1 VERSFLETAL
11 EHVSSALRR
20 RKYKNTMTDKTILP
34 EWLQKEILNDARMGV
49 PEISDRDLACEVLP
63 DLDYEA
69 QLIAIA
75 DLLRQHGEADTHT
88 TVQIREVEDFARK
101 STGLRNERAVDDWV
115 AMLHG
120 STYQGAAHSMAAL
133 GMLAPLIESLFY
145 QAFQG
150 IRTQYYGLD
159 IIPAGHARSGM
170 AKADD
175 FWDCHFLFNP
185 KVKSKKQKELVPG
198 IMELAEAIALT
209 PHLPGDLLPI
219 LKAVFRYRNKM
230 FHFGFEW
237 PSRECANFAK
247 DMAAEGWGAW
257 FSSATRDRVPFIFYM
272 TDELINLSFDLVH
285 RLLEGFG
292 AYCRTKMPI
301 GEIPTEI

>member
-1 VERSFLETAL
+1 
-11 EHVSSALRR
+11 
-20 RKYKNTMTDKTILP
+20 MTNKMKLP
-34 EWLQKEILNDARMGV
+34 EWLHQQLLADSRFGL
-49 PEISDRDLACEVLP
+49 PEMSDRDMACAVLP

-69 QLIAIA
+69 QMVAIS
-75 DLLRQHGEADTHT
+75 DVLRHHGEVDTRT
-88 TVQIREVEDFARK
+88 TAQIREVEDFARK
-101 STGLRNERAVDDWV
+101 STGLRNERAVDEWLGL
-115 AMLHG
+115 LHS

-150 IRTQYYGLD
+150 IRTQYYGLNV
-159 IIPAGHARSGM
+159 IPTGSARSGM
-170 AKADD
+170 VKAED
-175 FWDCHFLFNP
+175 FWDCHLLFNP
-185 KVKSKKQKELVPG
+185 KVKSKKQKELVLG

-209 PHLPGDLLPI
+209 PHLPGDLFSI
-219 LKAVFRYRNKM
+219 LKALFRYRNKM

-247 DMAAEGWGAW
+247 DIAAEGWDAW

-272 TDELINLSFDLVH
+272 TDELITLSFDLVH

-292 AYCRTKMPI
+292 AYCRTKIPI
-301 GEIPTEI
+301 VGIPTEI